1 MNLLNPKAGGPAD
14 GAAADPAD
22 APYRAKATA
31 AAVQFE
37 GFFIS
42 QMLKQM
48 RSGTRELAADD
59 SVFKDPTNADMQDMA
74 DGLMANQMAGQRAFG
89 IADVILR
96 QLLPAAVASHTGTT
110 STTSTTPTSLQTP
123 PPPRS

>member
-1 MNLLNPKAGGPAD
+1 MNNINPRAGGSAD
-14 GAAADPAD
+14 SAAVDPAD

-74 DGLMANQMAGQRAFG
+74 DGLMANQMASQRAFG

-96 QLLPAAVASHTGTT
+96 QLLPAAASP
-110 STTSTTPTSLQTP
+110 TPLPS
-123 PPPRS
+123 RS